1 MKLATLVK
9 DSKVLDW
16 QTLGRD
22 KELVSE
28 IQNRLSE
35 IGFLKE
41 SKLDGN
47 FDPLT
52 KTAIIGFSQTVSLD
66 NGKTGLFG
74 PTFAKKLIEL
84 SPTVNPDETGALE
97 IALKFTL
104 QWEGGY
110 VNHPDDLGG
119 PTNKGITQT
128 TYDSY
133 RSSNN
138 LPYKSV
144 EFITDVEVY
153 EIYSKRY
160 WKPSHAE
167 LMETPLAV
175 VQFDT
180 AVMFGV
186 KGSIKFL
193 QEALGVTA
201 DGIFGRETEMA
212 WQSSNSQDIALEMIE
227 GRISYHKQRVEK
239 MPSQKVFL
247 AGWLNR
253 AEDLREFIL
262 NL

>member
-1 MKLATLVK
+1 MKLANLVK
-9 DSKVLDW
+9 YSKVLDW
-16 QTLGRD
+16 KTLGSD
-22 KELVSE
+22 KELVRE
-28 IQNRLSE
+28 IQKRLSE
-35 IGFLKE
+35 IGLLKQ
-41 SKLDGN
+41 SKLDGT

-52 KTAIIGFSQTVSLD
+52 KAAIIRFSKNVSLD
-66 NGKTGLFG
+66 SPNTGLFG
-74 PTFAKKLIEL
+74 PTFANKLIEFK
-84 SPTVNPDETGALE
+84 PPVKTDKTVALAT
-97 IALKFTL
+97 ALKFTL

-138 LPYKSV
+138 LPYQSV
-144 EFITDVEVY
+144 KFITDVEVY

-167 LMETPLAV
+167 LIQTPLAV

-186 KGSIKFL
+186 KGAIQFL

-201 DGIFGRETEMA
+201 DGIFGTDTEMA
-212 WQSSNSQDIALEMIE
+212 LQSSKNQDTALQMIE
-227 GRISYHKQRVEK
+227 GRISYHKQMVEQ
-239 MPSQKVFL
+239 MPEQEVFL

-253 AEDLREFIL
+253 AEDLRQFIV

>member
-1 MKLATLVK
+1 MKLATIVS
-9 DSKVLDW
+9 DSKVIDW
-16 QTLGRD
+16 KTLTGD
-22 KELVSE
+22 QELVRE

-35 IGFLKE
+35 IGLLKE
-41 SKLDGN
+41 SKLDGT

-52 KTAIIGFSQTVSLD
+52 KAAIIGFSQNVFLD

-84 SPTVNPDETGALE
+84 SPTVKTDENSALE

-133 RSSNN
+133 RSRNN
-138 LPYKSV
+138 LPYQSV
-144 EFITDVEVY
+144 KFITDVEVY

-160 WKPSHAE
+160 WQPSRAE

-175 VQFDT
+175 VHFDT

-186 KGSIKFL
+186 LGAIQFL
-193 QEALGVTA
+193 QEALGVTP
-201 DGIFGRETEMA
+201 DRIFGTETEMA
-212 WQSSNSQDIALEMIE
+212 LQSSNNLDTALEMIA
-227 GRISYHKQRVEK
+227 GRISYHKQMVEDN
-239 MPSQKVFL
+239 PEQEVFL
-247 AGWLNR
+247 EGWLNR
-253 AEDLREFIL
+253 AYDLREFIL

>member
-16 QTLGRD
+16 QTLGSD
-22 KELVSE
+22 HELVRE
-28 IQNRLSE
+28 IQKRLSE
-35 IGFLKE
+35 IGLLKE
-41 SKLDGN
+41 SKLDGS

-52 KTAIIGFSQTVSLD
+52 QAAIIGFSQNVFLD

-84 SPTVNPDETGALE
+84 SPTVKTDENSALE

-110 VNHPDDLGG
+110 VNHPIDLGG
-119 PTNKGITQT
+119 PTNKGITQA
-128 TYDSY
+128 TYNSY

-138 LPYKSV
+138 LPYESV
-144 EFITDVEVY
+144 KFITDGEVY

-160 WKPSHAE
+160 WQRSHAE

-186 KGSIKFL
+186 KGAIQFL

-201 DGIFGRETEMA
+201 DGIFGTETEMA
-212 WQSSNSQDIALEMIE
+212 WLSSNSQEIALQMIE
-227 GRISYHKQRVEK
+227 GRIRYHKQWVKNNPE
-239 MPSQKVFL
+239 QEVFL

-253 AEDLREFIL
+253 AENLREFLL